1 MTEPTFT
8 AYDCGYI
15 YELGNNELSSLT
27 SISEGIQAV
36 FEKYLSDTNSKAVP
50 VQHWCY
56 FEKNLYS
63 LSNLLMPTLKL
74 YQELDRHFTELTNHS
89 FIYEKLSSFTT
100 TNIAMLV
107 SAEVLLNPNSLAEED
122 FTIVQARHIHKA
134 IIGIL
139 LIEKA
144 FLHIETSLDLRF
156 DLERSYISY
165 YLFEVNQTINLN
177 AQHDS
182 SPHALHSYYS
192 F

>member
-15 YELGNNELSSLT
+15 YESGNNELSSLT
-27 SISEGIQAV
+27 SISDGVQAY
-36 FEKYLSDTNSKAVP
+36 FAKYFSNTNSIS
-50 VQHWCY
+50 VQHWSY

-74 YQELDRHFTELTNHS
+74 YKELERHFTELINHS
-89 FIYEKLSSFTT
+89 VIYEKLSSFAA

-107 SAEVLLNPNSLAEED
+107 SADVLLNPKSLAEED

-139 LIEKA
+139 LLEKA
-144 FLHIETSLDLRF
+144 FLHIEKSLELRF

-182 SPHALHSYYS
+182 SPHALHLYYS